1 MGALSFTTRAFYTH
15 AEWIF
20 PSALPWHSPRRV
32 DFFSL
37 AYFIVVVVV
46 DVVLPRQIWILW
58 LPSVCRQA
66 RRKKSEFHLPSHIKK
81 ENVSLEYLQ
90 RTSRLTRRRD
100 DNELAP
106 PKYFIFFMRCLEI
119 IPLMRGL
126 WNFQVYYSLTSITVL
141 RTKKNGK
148 VMRRRRDPHFG
159 LVNSWVGVAPR
170 NLLTPIYS
178 SWNIYWLLTI
188 QDSDVVIKAP

>member
-1 MGALSFTTRAFYTH
+1 MCAACSPLATRLDSYLRTASSAPGIRRVNATNANDKAWRWAHCHSRLELFYTH

-106 PKYFIFFMRCLEI
+106 PKYFIFFMRCLAHEG
-119 IPLMRGL
+119 LMKLSSLLLPHIDYGL
-126 WNFQVYYSLTSITVL
+126 ASEETA
-141 RTKKNGK
+141 K
-148 VMRRRRDPHFG
+148 
-159 LVNSWVGVAPR
+159 
-170 NLLTPIYS
+170 
-178 SWNIYWLLTI
+178 
-188 QDSDVVIKAP
+188 